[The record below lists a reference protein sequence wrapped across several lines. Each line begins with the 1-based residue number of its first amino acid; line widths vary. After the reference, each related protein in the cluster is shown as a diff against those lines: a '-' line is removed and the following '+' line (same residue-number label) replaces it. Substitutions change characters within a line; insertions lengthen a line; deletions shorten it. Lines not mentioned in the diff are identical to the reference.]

1 MHKLIKEAVTM
12 SVYHIAL
19 LTVSGIEANM
29 KKEDPNGK
37 SAKQKILLL
46 STVHTLLGA
55 IYND

>member
-1 MHKLIKEAVTM
+1 
-12 SVYHIAL
+12 
-19 LTVSGIEANM
+19 M